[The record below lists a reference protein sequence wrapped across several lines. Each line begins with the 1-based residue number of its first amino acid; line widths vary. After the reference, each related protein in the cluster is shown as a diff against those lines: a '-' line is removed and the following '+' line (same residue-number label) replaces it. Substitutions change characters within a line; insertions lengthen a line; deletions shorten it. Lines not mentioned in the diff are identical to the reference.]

1 MGGGAL
7 QRGHGAPL
15 EALEQLGDTLGGVA
29 AEAVNAEAAELVLGQ
44 AAKAKR
50 GVSMGADRKANT
62 KARVRGPCGLLEGS
76 QRGVA
81 LEALGESGG
90 SLGAEEVAVQT
101 ASTGAEG
108 CQGALTQ
115 KRTLRSWF
123 ERRVAYLSDCSVEL
137 PLRPSAIAA
146 PPSGPRWLCLRLR
159 GVGSEMGGE
168 PCQWALT

>member
-15 EALEQLGDTLGGVA
+15 ERLAQLGNALGGVA

-81 LEALGESGG
+81 LEALGESD
-90 SLGAEEVAVQT
+90 STLGAEVVGRDT
-101 ASTGAEG
+101 ARMGAEVG
-108 CQGALTQ
+108 AEACQGALTQ
-115 KRTLRSWF
+115 K
-123 ERRVAYLSDCSVEL
+123 ELS
-137 PLRPSAIAA
+137 I
-146 PPSGPRWLCLRLR
+146 GWRLTTVR
-159 GVGSEMGGE
+159 
-168 PCQWALT
+168 